1 METEIW
7 KEIPRY
13 NGAYLI
19 SNFGNMK
26 STERYCYHGDKPWL
40 VKERLLSKVVGH
52 TGYIEY
58 QVTYNKKHRS
68 EKAHRLVAEAFI
80 PNPENKPQVNHIDG
94 NKQNNRVENLEW
106 CTNGENSKHAFR
118 TGLNHANYTPSN
130 SRKILQI
137 NKDTNEIIAKY
148 PSINAALRHFNLPI
162 TKRANIVECCKGKQK
177 TGYGYKWKYE
187 DEME

>member
-1 METEIW
+1 MEIF
-7 KEIPRY
+7 KEIKGYEGLYAVSNYGRIKSLPKKVFNHKGFWNREEKIIKPGKDSKGY
-13 NGAYLI
+13 LRVSICSNG
-19 SNFGNMK
+19 
-26 STERYCYHGDKPWL
+26 KPHTF
-40 VKERLLSKVVGH
+40 KV
-52 TGYIEY
+52 
-58 QVTYNKKHRS
+58 
-68 EKAHRLVAEAFI
+68 HRLVAQAFI

-118 TGLNHANYTPSN
+118 TGLNHANYTPTN

-162 TKRANIVECCKGKQK
+162 TKRANIVECCKGKQI

>member
-80 PNPENKPQVNHIDG
+80 PNPENKPHINHKDG
-94 NKQNNRVENLEW
+94 NKQNNHVENLEW
-106 CTNGENSKHAFR
+106 CTEKENVIHAYHHGLVKR
-118 TGLNHANYTPSN
+118 CKKIAQYDMNMNLIKIWETTGDIERAGIA
-130 SRKILQI
+130 RKSSIHNVCKGI
-137 NKDTNEIIAKY
+137 NKY
-148 PSINAALRHFNLPI
+148 
-162 TKRANIVECCKGKQK
+162 CKN
-177 TGYGYKWKYE
+177 YIWRYVN
-187 DEME
+187 D